1 MDKEKKKIF
10 RDLMSIS
17 KVESM
22 TRRSALLEA
31 SERTNGDKGTT
42 LDIKNHAEQVLGENN
57 IAKWTT

>member
-1 MDKEKKKIF
+1 
-10 RDLMSIS
+10 MSIS